1 MKRIYKQEDINID
14 ISTIFNLINDVE
26 NYPNYLPWCT
36 STKVDRKSES
46 LLIGEIFISKS
57 FIKWN
62 FSTKNK
68 IEKNKSIRLELVDG
82 PFDSL
87 DGQWLFSTIDEHN
100 TKVSLEISYKFKSSI
115 IELSIEP
122 IFTSIMNSILE
133 SRLRKYRNNL
143 LVFI

>member
-62 FSTKNK
+62 FSTKNI

-133 SRLRKYRNNL
+133 SFIQEAFKLKYDN
-143 LVFI
+143 

>member
-46 LLIGEIFISKS
+46 LLIGKIFISKS

-133 SRLRKYRNNL
+133 SFIQEAFKLKYDN
-143 LVFI
+143 

>member
-133 SRLRKYRNNL
+133 SFIQEAFKLKYDN
-143 LVFI
+143 

>member
-1 MKRIYKQEDINID
+1 MK
-14 ISTIFNLINDVE
+14 
-26 NYPNYLPWCT
+26 YLYQ
-36 STKVDRKSES
+36 
-46 LLIGEIFISKS
+46 KS

-68 IEKNKSIRLELVDG
+68 IEKNKSIRFELVDG

-133 SRLRKYRNNL
+133 SFIQEAFKLKYDN
-143 LVFI
+143 

>member
-36 STKVDRKSES
+36 STEVDRKSES
-46 LLIGEIFISKS
+46 LLIGKIFVSKS
-57 FIKWN
+57 FIRWN
-62 FSTKNK
+62 FSTKNQIK
-68 IEKNKSIRLELVDG
+68 KNESIKLELVDG

-87 DGQWLFSTIDEHN
+87 DGQWLFSPIDEHN
-100 TKVSLEISYKFKSSI
+100 TKVSLEISYKIKSSI

-133 SRLRKYRNNL
+133 SFIQEAFKLKYDN
-143 LVFI
+143 

>member
-1 MKRIYKQEDINID
+1 M
-14 ISTIFNLINDVE
+14 
-26 NYPNYLPWCT
+26 
-36 STKVDRKSES
+36 
-46 LLIGEIFISKS
+46 
-57 FIKWN
+57 
-62 FSTKNK
+62 
-68 IEKNKSIRLELVDG
+68 ELVDG

-133 SRLRKYRNNL
+133 SFIQEAFKLKYDN
-143 LVFI
+143 

>member
-1 MKRIYKQEDINID
+1 MKRIHKQEDINID
-14 ISTIFNLINDVE
+14 ISTIFDLINDVE

-36 STKVDRKSES
+36 STEVDRKSES
-46 LLIGEIFISKS
+46 LLIGKIFISKS

-62 FSTKNK
+62 FSTKNQ
-68 IEKNKSIRLELVDG
+68 IEKNKSIKLELVDG

-87 DGQWLFSTIDEHN
+87 DGQWLFSPIDEHN
-100 TKVSLEISYKFKSSI
+100 TNVSLEISYKFKSSI

-133 SRLRKYRNNL
+133 SFIQEAFKLKYDN
-143 LVFI
+143 

>member
-133 SRLRKYRNNL
+133 SFIQEAFKLKYGN
-143 LVFI
+143 

>member
-14 ISTIFNLINDVE
+14 KSTIFNLINDVE

-133 SRLRKYRNNL
+133 SFIQEAFKLKYDN
-143 LVFI
+143 